1 MPPKR
6 PQLKNTPPN
15 VIFDLRPGLPSPF
28 NDSTA
33 HATSVYILALPLVIS
48 PSTFAQNISQLR
60 EFYKQPL
67 PPSAASTLAPM
78 VIPYTKGM
86 IELAKQPPDPDA
98 PAATEP
104 VLSSLGLLDRYL
116 NGVYGDVEIRK
127 FDIVA
132 EVDTRQIVC
141 RLWTWRGRI
150 VLNASYNEAF
160 YEEQF
165 VQEFLANIA
174 SILLAELGIGK
185 TWGYGKK

>member
-1 MPPKR
+1 
-6 PQLKNTPPN
+6 
-15 VIFDLRPGLPSPF
+15 
-28 NDSTA
+28 
-33 HATSVYILALPLVIS
+33 
-48 PSTFAQNISQLR
+48 
-60 EFYKQPL
+60 
-67 PPSAASTLAPM
+67 M
-78 VIPYTKGM
+78 VTPYTKGM
-86 IELAKQPPDPDA
+86 IELAKQPPHPDA

-127 FDIVA
+127 FHVVA

-141 RLWTWRGRI
+141 HLWTWRGII

-165 VQEFLANIA
+165 VHEFLAKIA

-185 TWGYGKK
+185 TCGYGKK